1 MAMNRLGGQLLC
13 RNGFGPTGF
22 RIARNL
28 DLDPIQD
35 IAFRDLEMSMQKMDA
50 EGIMGVV
57 ANKKLAQVLERD
69 VRYPWLLLRLGKT
82 IRATRRVSASTKIT
96 GGGGL
101 GSSQAYTFRESAKSS
116 ALGE

>member
-13 RNGFGPTGF
+13 RNGFGPTRFG
-22 RIARNL
+22 IARNL

-57 ANKKLAQVLERD
+57 ANKKLAQVLERG
-69 VRYPWLLLRLGKT
+69 VRYLWLLLRLGKT
-82 IRATRRVSASTKIT
+82 IRNVPGVCKVLSRWASDEDR
-96 GGGGL
+96 GCPRL
-101 GSSQAYTFRESAKSS
+101 QEFEQ
-116 ALGE
+116 